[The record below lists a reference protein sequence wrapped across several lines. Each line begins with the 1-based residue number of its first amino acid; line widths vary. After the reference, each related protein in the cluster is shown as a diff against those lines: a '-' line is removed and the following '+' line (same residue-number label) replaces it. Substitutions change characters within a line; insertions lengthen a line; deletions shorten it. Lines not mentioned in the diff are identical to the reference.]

1 MAEVYH
7 ELRFLQLLVDRHDL
21 LDEHLVGLL
30 DVVEFH
36 MAQEDVV
43 GDAVGVLV
51 AQVEVLFVCV
61 FLLVGGYKA
70 ADAFLHVSQ
79 VALLEGD

>member
-1 MAEVYH
+1 MAEIDH
-7 ELRFLQLLVDRHDL
+7 ELRLLQLLVDRHDL

-36 MAQEDVV
+36 MAQENVV

-51 AQVEVLFVCV
+51 AQVELLFFGGLVLG
-61 FLLVGGYKA
+61 GGYKA
-70 ADAFLHVSQ
+70 GDALLHVSQ